1 MNARNINQAMLNRA
15 NMQYEI
21 KDINN
26 RINDIV
32 NRINGIDT
40 TNPVNGVDV
49 EFTMNENITSAVL
62 SDILSG
68 VTGADWANDMSNF
81 AVYEASDALSYIS
94 GLNPANMWKC
104 HVIDANNSA
113 IADDYK
119 PLESF
124 IKNIKDNTVSF
135 TLLRN
140 TSIEPIGSYGGTI
153 MNAITPLLRSA
164 VSVDKEIIESNISD
178 IGVFNTDSL
187 YFLQYNAGITT
198 KFGQDAHAESFT
210 LHFE

>member
-1 MNARNINQAMLNRA
+1 MNSANINQAMVNRA
-15 NMQYEI
+15 NAQYEI
-21 KDINN
+21 KTINN
-26 RINDIV
+26 RINNIV

-62 SDILSG
+62 IDILSG
-68 VTGADWANDMSNF
+68 VINTQWANDMSTF
-81 AVYEASDALSYIS
+81 TVYEASDALSYIS
-94 GLNPANMWKC
+94 GLDPSNMWKC
-104 HVIDANNSA
+104 HVIDANNNA

-124 IKNIKDNTVSF
+124 IKNIKDNTASF
-135 TLLRN
+135 TPLRN

-153 MNAITPLLRSA
+153 MNAITPLLSGN
-164 VSVDKEIIESNISD
+164 INGGIEAIQSNIDDS
-178 IGVFNTDSL
+178 GLFNTDSL
-187 YFLQYNAGITT
+187 YFLQYNAGIRN
-198 KFGQDAHAESFT
+198 KFGQGAQAESFT